1 MCPQNDD
8 AAPRS
13 SLGQGSG
20 DLQLE
25 LAISQLRSAMI
36 RAIDELDRFTEA
48 VKLARTQVEA
58 ISAALPDET
67 NNK

>member
-1 MCPQNDD
+1 MAPTDND
-8 AAPRS
+8 PLRS

-36 RAIDELDRFTEA
+36 RVINELDLFTEA
-48 VKLARTQVEA
+48 IKLARTQVEA
-58 ISAALPDET
+58 LSSCHTDEG